1 MPGITSKELIIIG
14 AGPAGLKAA
23 EKAQHLQ
30 IDYIL
35 LEKGQPAQAW
45 REIRQDMKLLSPCH
59 PQRDWTSLS
68 SKFPI
73 WKFPVQRPYCTV
85 NEFVQY
91 LDEYAD
97 HFQLNIHSDCPVQ
110 KVRFKKG
117 HYEVVCEDETVFT
130 APVLI
135 MATGIFGNPFIPD
148 IPGVQNNPIVLHSHY
163 YRGPHIFK
171 KQKVLIVGAGNSAA
185 EIAIELSGQAM
196 VYMVSRKELQF
207 FSDTKKLYHIRGI
220 SESYLKE
227 LINMEI
233 IRFRPYQHLLKI
245 ENRDVHF
252 QDWKLT
258 VDKIIFATGYHGSL
272 KLLKNFN
279 LRLNRYEYPEV
290 SYSGESIQY
299 PNLFFAGP
307 LSFQNFS
314 SIFIHGFV
322 KQVPKT
328 IDRIKEKLSS
338 RTVLDNEVEG
348 G

>member
-1 MPGITSKELIIIG
+1 MISKELIIIG

-23 EKAQHLQ
+23 EEAHRLQ
-30 IDYIL
+30 IDYVL
-35 LEKGQPAQAW
+35 LDKGQPGQAW

-68 SKFPI
+68 YKFPI
-73 WKFPVQRPYCTV
+73 WKLPVQRPYCTT

-91 LDEYAD
+91 LDEYND
-97 HFQLNIHSDCPVQ
+97 HFKLNMHSECTVRDIRFQ
-110 KVRFKKG
+110 KGIYTVL
-117 HYEVVCEDETVFT
+117 CEEDIEIS

-135 MATGIFGNPFIPD
+135 VATGIFGNPFIPE
-148 IPGVQNNPIVLHSHY
+148 IPGAKNNPIVTHSHF
-163 YRGPHIFK
+163 YRGPQSFK
-171 KQKVLIVGAGNSAA
+171 NQKVLIIGAGNSAA
-185 EIAIELSGQAM
+185 EIAIELSGKTM
-196 VYMVSRKELQF
+196 LYMVSRKELQF

-233 IRFRPYQHLLKI
+233 IRYRPYQDIIKI
-245 ENRDVHF
+245 ENREVHF
-252 QDWKLT
+252 QDWVLD
-258 VDKIIFATGYHGSL
+258 VDKIIFATGYHGNM

-279 LRLNRYEYPEV
+279 LRLNKYEYPEV

-314 SIFIHGFV
+314 SVFIHGFV
-322 KQVPKT
+322 KQIPKT
-328 IDRIKEKLSS
+328 LARIRTILSES
-338 RTVLDNEVEG
+338 AALDNEVEG
-348 G
+348 E